1 MNPTVIAIASVLL
14 LAAGLIENS
23 RHRRLLSSIPIR
35 VNVNGTRGKSTVTR
49 LIAAGLTAGGIK
61 TAAKTTGTAPRIMLP
76 DGTEE
81 PIKRRGKARISEH
94 IWVVKRAHRSGAKAL
109 VAECMA
115 LEQENQRVYE
125 GMLVLSTIGVIT
137 NIRPDHLDVMGPGLE
152 DVARTLALT
161 VPKGGYMVATDGPFI
176 NIIEQEC
183 IKKGTKLVLA
193 DAKSVSADELA
204 LFGYTS
210 FAENVAIAIK
220 ACELAGVDRE
230 TALRGM
236 QAARPDPGVS
246 PIVDLELLGRNLHIV
261 NAFAANDVESTIKM
275 WDDFAKPVLAQFDM
289 SFIMVNNRED
299 RPQRVEEMSVMA
311 ASLPVD
317 RIFFIGKLQTL
328 AKRLTP
334 KDAAQVELIKS
345 GKAQDMLDAIMH
357 IMPEGGS
364 ALVLLAGNT
373 KGAGSLLTDYISS
386 ISGGG
391 PR

>member
-23 RHRRLLSSIPIR
+23 RHRRRLSYIPIR

-49 LIAAGLTAGGIK
+49 LIAAGLSAGGIK
-61 TAAKTTGTAPRIMLP
+61 TAAKTTGTAPRLMMP

-94 IWVVKRAHRSGAKAL
+94 IWVVRRAHRAGAQAL

-125 GMLVLSTIGVIT
+125 GMLVRSTIGVIT

-161 VPKGGYMVATDGPFI
+161 VPKGGYMVTTDGPFI
-176 NIIEQEC
+176 SIVEQEC
-183 IKKGTKLVLA
+183 LKKGTKLMLA
-193 DAKSVSADELA
+193 DGKDVSADELA

-210 FAENVAIAIK
+210 FAENVALALK
-220 ACELAGVDRE
+220 VCELVGVDRG
-230 TALRGM
+230 TALGGM

-246 PIVDLELLGRNLHIV
+246 PIVDLEVSGRKLHVV
-261 NAFAANDVESTIKM
+261 NAFAANDVESTVKM
-275 WDDFAKPVLAQFDM
+275 WDDFVGPMLGNYAL

-317 RIFFIGKLQTL
+317 RIFYIGKLQTL
-328 AKRLTP
+328 ARRLTP
-334 KDAAQVELIKS
+334 KGAPDVELVNS
-345 GKAQDMLDAIMH
+345 GKPQDMLEAIVRR
-357 IMPEGGS
+357 MPEGGT
-364 ALVLLAGNT
+364 AAVLLAGNT
-373 KGAGSLLTDYISS
+373 KGAGSLLTDLLSS